1 MTHRALALLLLVGA
15 AASCAPSPRAH
26 VEGELQGGRVVAIL
40 PLVNFTSTRDAAD
53 RLQPMLA
60 VAVAERPGWTV
71 VDQGRVEQAL
81 VGEPWIL
88 TDRLPPDLVD
98 SLGTSTG
105 ADVLLVGSVLA
116 YGYRDGDVP
125 QVSLSLRLLQVPGGE
140 VLWSGVH
147 NRDGED
153 RETVFGL
160 GRVESLES
168 LATQTVME
176 LVDTFPKVT
185 ARPAASKPE
194 EGTSR

>member
-1 MTHRALALLLLVGA
+1 
-15 AASCAPSPRAH
+15 
-26 VEGELQGGRVVAIL
+26 
-40 PLVNFTSTRDAAD
+40 
-53 RLQPMLA
+53 
-60 VAVAERPGWTV
+60 
-71 VDQGRVEQAL
+71 
-81 VGEPWIL
+81 
-88 TDRLPPDLVD
+88 
-98 SLGTSTG
+98 
-105 ADVLLVGSVLA
+105 VLA

-125 QVSLSLRLLQVPGGE
+125 QVSLSLRLLAVPGGE

-176 LVDTFPKVT
+176 LVGTFPKVT